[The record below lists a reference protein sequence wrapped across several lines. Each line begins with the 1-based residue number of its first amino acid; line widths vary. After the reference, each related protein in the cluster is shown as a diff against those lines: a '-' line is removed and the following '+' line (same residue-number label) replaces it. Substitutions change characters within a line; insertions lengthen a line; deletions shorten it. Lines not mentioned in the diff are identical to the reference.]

1 MLRSRALFWSA
12 PGTNN
17 TYNLLRITYLVI
29 SLEFFQGSQHFEFKH
44 VPNLMSQIVET
55 KTKNLIKIPQKVGV
69 GAKENVRLWLQP
81 TELGSGSATLFIVH
95 ENLIL
100 IFVIL

>member
-1 MLRSRALFWSA
+1 
-12 PGTNN
+12 
-17 TYNLLRITYLVI
+17 
-29 SLEFFQGSQHFEFKH
+29 
-44 VPNLMSQIVET
+44 MSQIVET

-100 IFVIL
+100 TFVIL

>member
-1 MLRSRALFWSA
+1 
-12 PGTNN
+12 
-17 TYNLLRITYLVI
+17 
-29 SLEFFQGSQHFEFKH
+29 
-44 VPNLMSQIVET
+44 MSQIVET

-69 GAKENVRLWLQP
+69 GGAKENVRLWLQP

-100 IFVIL
+100 IFVIM